1 MANAQATEPI
11 RRASALLAA
20 GAPFAA
26 QEQAQLD
33 ADFQEF
39 MRTTPEASPW
49 TSQAMQFFGTH
60 GPTATEDQGGNLG
73 MLGAGAGAL
82 IGGLLAAP
90 SGGMTAALGAG
101 IGAGIGG
108 GAGGL
113 IKI

>member
-1 MANAQATEPI
+1 M
-11 RRASALLAA
+11 LAA